1 MGSCTYRPQTN
12 KQHNKRYS
20 RQKPTPPPTVEI
32 LDFHAYNPK
41 IFHRVAREIADEP
54 AAETIGKSPDLIC
67 LNAHNLFFYFEVSKE
82 VKSFKKYIWG
92 GLFSYNMANLRL
104 VAYNVEFRE
113 HLQWLTGHITTQTA
127 LDFTK
132 LRRRTTSS
140 TIANMDSKRKNA

>member
-1 MGSCTYRPQTN
+1 
-12 KQHNKRYS
+12 
-20 RQKPTPPPTVEI
+20 
-32 LDFHAYNPK
+32 
-41 IFHRVAREIADEP
+41 
-54 AAETIGKSPDLIC
+54 
-67 LNAHNLFFYFEVSKE
+67 
-82 VKSFKKYIWG
+82 
-92 GLFSYNMANLRL
+92 MANLRL